1 MMALKKQDNIKCAFL
16 KEVHQA
22 SNNNFNLLCL
32 SQFSFVKIQE
42 WDSLNLL

>member
-32 SQFSFVKIQE
+32 SQFLSKYKNGIH
-42 WDSLNLL
+42 